1 MMMAAARRWVPT
13 RTALVAVSS
22 GAAIAGMSDRPTA
35 TVVTTTNRRRSRRSR
50 ANTTPRAAPT
60 RVHHANA
67 GIGMAVPSTSRLTS
81 AALAMA
87 ATTVVQTAAIAPAS
101 APLRTRR
108 RVLGW
113 VDCTPVRGGWGVSG
127 GHRRSPCSLR
137 RLVEMRGEVVE
148 DRDHVGD
155 HFGEELVLPIRS
167 ASVSTRDDADH
178 ATAAGR

>member
-1 MMMAAARRWVPT
+1 MAAARRWAPT

-22 GAAIAGMSDRPTA
+22 GAAIAGMSDRPAA

-67 GIGMAVPSTSRLTS
+67 GIGMALASISRLTS

-113 VDCTPVRGGWGVSG
+113 LDCTTGSWWVGVWGGLHRVLLARRVSLAA
-127 GHRRSPCSLR
+127 SLKCVA
-137 RLVEMRGEVVE
+137 RLSRIAPQPATISAKNS
-148 DRDHVGD
+148 
-155 HFGEELVLPIRS
+155 FSQSAPLP
-167 ASVSTRDDADH
+167 
-178 ATAAGR
+178 